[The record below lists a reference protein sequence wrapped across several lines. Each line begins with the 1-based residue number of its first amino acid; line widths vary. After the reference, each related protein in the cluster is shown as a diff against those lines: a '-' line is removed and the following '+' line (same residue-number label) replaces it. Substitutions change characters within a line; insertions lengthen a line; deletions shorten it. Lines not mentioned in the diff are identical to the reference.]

1 MQTLDTDSATLRVA
15 APPRVVYDLVADVTR
30 TPDLSPEIESC
41 AWLVTESYEVTRP
54 ITRIGWLIIGTV
66 FGCPDRRGDLRAGM
80 RRTLE
85 RIREVAEREVTTA
98 GPG

>member
-1 MQTLDTDSATLRVA
+1 V
-15 APPRVVYDLVADVTR
+15 
-30 TPDLSPEIESC
+30 
-41 AWLVTESYEVTRP
+41 
-54 ITRIGWLIIGTV
+54 TRIGWFIIGAV
-66 FGCPDRRGDLRAGM
+66 FGCPDRRGDLRFGM